1 MDEEAHEEHQEAEVV
16 SVLAEEAAGEVVAS
30 QGVVA
35 AALLQEDEA
44 LREVFFHGDVVDRL
58 LLRLACIDIAAFS
71 GLPIRCLVAIGWVQE
86 SKLWSYSAVRI
97 V

>member
-35 AALLQEDEA
+35 AASLQEDEA
-44 LREVFFHGDVVDRL
+44 VRGVVFHGDAVDRL
-58 LLRLACIDIAAFS
+58 VLRLACVDIGAFS
-71 GLPIRCLVAIGWVQE
+71 GLRTRCLVAIGWVQE
-86 SKLWSYSAVRI
+86 SKW
-97 V
+97 